1 MDARIQYATTSDG
14 YSLAY
19 WRLGEGITAVIPPPA
34 MPWSDIQDELRIP
47 EWMHWYQH
55 LGEHMSVVRYD
66 GRGSGSSER
75 DVTAIDAETHVRD
88 LEAVIDSLGAEKV
101 ALFGVYY
108 SAHPAIM
115 YAARHPERVSHLIT
129 WCGFANGASLNN
141 GQSEAFRT
149 LIDADWQM
157 FTETIAH
164 AAFGWGEGGGVAHR
178 VAEYLRGAATKEVVQ
193 MGWIQQEEHDVR
205 DYLPKI
211 QCPTLVLHR
220 RQFPLVDVQAARE
233 LAAAIPGAQLTI
245 LDGGSLAPY
254 IGDMEAAMDVMFRF
268 LDVYDNDHAPEAH
281 HARAAATA
289 GFRTIMFTDMAGSTE
304 ATQRLGDER
313 AQEIVRRH
321 NRAVRSALHMHHGEE
336 IKHTGDGIMAAFTSA
351 TQAVECAAEI
361 QRRLRHEQELQV
373 RIGLNAGE
381 PVAEAGDLF
390 GTSVQL
396 ASRVATLAEAQQ
408 ILVTD
413 VIRQL
418 VAGKGFLFSDRGET
432 VLRGFEDP
440 VRVYEL
446 QWRDSGGIGDDA

>member
-1 MDARIQYATTSDG
+1 MDPRIQYATTADNVSI
-14 YSLAY
+14 AY
-19 WRLGEGITAVIPPPA
+19 WKLGDGITAVIPPPA

-47 EWMHWYQH
+47 DWMHWYEH

-75 DVTAIDAETHVRD
+75 NVHEISVETHVAD
-88 LEAVIDSLGAEKV
+88 LEAVIDDLGADKV

-108 SAHPAIM
+108 AAHPAIV
-115 YAARHPERVSHLIT
+115 YAARHPERVSHLIL
-129 WCGFANGASLNN
+129 WCTFANGAELNN
-141 GQSEAFRT
+141 AQSNAFRS
-149 LIDADWQM
+149 LIDMDWQM

-164 AAFGWGEGGGVAHR
+164 AAFGWGEGGTAHR
-178 VAEYLRGAATKEVVQ
+178 VAEHLQNAASREIVR
-193 MGWIQQEEHDVR
+193 MGWIDQQEHDVR
-205 DYLPKI
+205 AYLPQI
-211 QCPTLVLHR
+211 TCPTLVLHR
-220 RQFPLVDVQAARE
+220 RQFPLIDVAAARD
-233 LAAAIPGAQLTI
+233 LALAIPNAQLTI

-268 LDVYDNDHAPEAH
+268 MDVYGKEHRGEGH
-281 HARAAATA
+281 HTARATTNA

-304 ATQRLGDER
+304 ATQRLGDAR

-321 NRAVRSALHMHHGEE
+321 NRAVRSSLHMHNGEE

-351 TQAVECAAEI
+351 TQAVECATDI
-361 QRRLRHEQELQV
+361 QRRLRDEPELQV

-381 PVAEAGDLF
+381 PVSEGGDLF

-396 ASRVATLAEAQQ
+396 ASRVCALADAQQ
-408 ILVTD
+408 VLVTD

-440 VRVYEL
+440 VRVYEVEWL
-446 QWRDSGGIGDDA
+446 DSGGLGDDA